1 MRRHRSE
8 RQSGMRKR
16 WLVAAGAVLTATI
29 GVVLVPAAAGGAGR
43 HRDPFDA
50 AGPLDIRAI
59 GVDQATRDVELWVRT
74 RGRFGL
80 EQLNRRPDVANP
92 SARFLCLHLH
102 RPGSSRVRQLCF
114 GPKDHGKDVLGYA
127 TLHGDGSIKSFQRI
141 RARVERRG
149 PRSISARFRADAAGL
164 GPHVYFWRYL
174 SHWRGRPCDRGSPS
188 SGDRAR
194 RADGRGTDPGHWSD
208 RRATERCLD
217 QAPNRR
223 WAKFRLHPVQPV
235 GCTAGASPVR
245 NGSRGRKRVALTFDD
260 GPSGYTPKILKIL
273 RREHAKGTFFEIGA
287 QVPGLA
293 STSRKVIESGNELG
307 NHSMHHESHPGSASM
322 AETSRRI
329 RKATGFTPCLFRP
342 PGGGYDSRVLGDAH
356 RLGMATVIWDVDP
369 TDWSTPGTGAIYS
382 RVVGATRPGSIVL
395 MHDGGGNRSQTVAA
409 LPQIIHTLRG
419 RGYSFVTVTKLLR
432 QRTIWGEVH

>member
-1 MRRHRSE
+1 
-8 RQSGMRKR
+8 MRKR
-16 WLVAAGAVLTATI
+16 RLVAAGAVFTVTVGI
-29 GVVLVPAAAGGAGR
+29 VLVPAAAGRAGR
-43 HRDPFDA
+43 HLDPLDA
-50 AGPLDIRAI
+50 AGPLDIRAM
-59 GVDQATRDVELWVRT
+59 GVAQATRDVKLWVRT
-74 RGRFGL
+74 QGRFGL
-80 EQLNRRPDVANP
+80 KQLNRRPDVANP
-92 SARFLCLHLH
+92 TARFLCLHLH
-102 RPGSSRVRQLCF
+102 RPDSSGFRQLCF

-127 TLHGDGSIKSFQRI
+127 RLRGNGSIKSFERI
-141 RARVERRG
+141 RARVKRRG
-149 PRSISARFRADAAGL
+149 PRLISARFRAHAAGL
-164 GPHVYFWRYL
+164 NPHVYFWRYL
-174 SHWRGRPCDRGSPS
+174 SHWRSGPCSRGSPTG
-188 SGDRAR
+188 GDRAK
-194 RADGRGTDPGHWSD
+194 RADRRRTGPGTRAGRRD
-208 RRATERCLD
+208 TERCLD
-217 QAPNRR
+217 QAPSHR

-235 GCTAGASPVR
+235 GCTDGPSPVR
-245 NGSRGRKRVALTFDD
+245 NGSRGRKRIALTFDD

-273 RREHAKGTFFEIGA
+273 KREHAKGTFFEAGA

-293 STSRKVIESGNELG
+293 STSRSVIESGNELG

-342 PGGGYDSRVLGDAH
+342 PGGGFDSRVLGDAR

-369 TDWSTPGTGAIYS
+369 TDWSTPGAGAIYS

>member
-1 MRRHRSE
+1 MRRGRSE
-8 RQSGMRKR
+8 MQSEMRKR

-29 GVVLVPAAAGGAGR
+29 GVVLVPAASGRAGR

-50 AGPLDIRAI
+50 AGPLDIRVM
-59 GVDQATRDVELWVRT
+59 GVNQATRDVELRVRT
-74 RGRFGL
+74 QGRFGL
-80 EQLNRRPDVANP
+80 KQLNRRPDTDNP
-92 SARFLCLHLH
+92 TARFLCLHLH
-102 RPGSSRVRQLCF
+102 RPGSSQVRQLCF

-127 TLHGDGSIKSFQRI
+127 KLHGDGSVKSFERL

-149 PRSISARFRADAAGL
+149 PRSISARFRAHAAGL
-164 GPHVYFWRYL
+164 NPHVYFWRYL

-188 SGDRAR
+188 SGNRAR
-194 RADGRGTDPGHWSD
+194 RGTVPGHRAD

-217 QAPNRR
+217 QAPSRR

-235 GCTAGASPVR
+235 GCTAGPGLVR

-273 RREHAKGTFFEIGA
+273 RHEHAKGTFFEVGA

-307 NHSMHHESHPGSASM
+307 NHSMRHESRPGSASM
-322 AETSRRI
+322 AKTSRRI
-329 RKATGFTPCLFRP
+329 RKATGFAPCLFRP

-356 RLGMATVIWDVDP
+356 RLGMTTVIWDVDP
-369 TDWSTPGTGAIYS
+369 TDWSTPGAGAIYG

-409 LPQIIHTLRG
+409 LPRIIHTLHG
-419 RGYSFVTVTKLLR
+419 RGYRFVTVTKLLH